1 MAAETTLSGESD
13 CVSLSDFV
21 CFCFMQPVD
30 QILKHIARGQKMC
43 TCVIWKKH
51 TLCFISGFHL
61 VWTLMVLSDSYLVY
75 IYIYMHKYALRSTSL
90 LPCYLCN
97 DLPAL
102 GNLTFKSKLSQYTY
116 RAITASLLISLVVT
130 ALDELKVSSCCSG
143 RASTVQVRPIKSLD
157 PLNWILL
164 TYLNYKLHLFMQFG
178 KT

>member
-1 MAAETTLSGESD
+1 
-13 CVSLSDFV
+13 
-21 CFCFMQPVD
+21 
-30 QILKHIARGQKMC
+30 
-43 TCVIWKKH
+43 
-51 TLCFISGFHL
+51 
-61 VWTLMVLSDSYLVY
+61 
-75 IYIYMHKYALRSTSL
+75 MHKYALRSTSL

-157 PLNWILL
+157 PLN
-164 TYLNYKLHLFMQFG
+164 
-178 KT
+178 

>member
-1 MAAETTLSGESD
+1 MCLCLTLSTSAS
-13 CVSLSDFV
+13 CSQWIRSLN
-21 CFCFMQPVD
+21 
-30 QILKHIARGQKMC
+30 ILLGGKKCAH
-43 TCVIWKKH
+43 VLFEKKH

-157 PLNWILL
+157 PLN
-164 TYLNYKLHLFMQFG
+164 
-178 KT
+178 

>member
-1 MAAETTLSGESD
+1 MAAERLSDVQQKPHSVERVTVCLCLTLSASAS
-13 CVSLSDFV
+13 CSRLIRSLN
-21 CFCFMQPVD
+21 
-30 QILKHIARGQKMC
+30 ILLRGKKC
-43 TCVIWKKH
+43 AHVLFKKKH

-75 IYIYMHKYALRSTSL
+75 IYMHKYALRSTSL

-97 DLPAL
+97 DLTAL

-143 RASTVQVRPIKSLD
+143 WASTVQVRPIKSLD
-157 PLNWILL
+157 PLN
-164 TYLNYKLHLFMQFG
+164 
-178 KT
+178 